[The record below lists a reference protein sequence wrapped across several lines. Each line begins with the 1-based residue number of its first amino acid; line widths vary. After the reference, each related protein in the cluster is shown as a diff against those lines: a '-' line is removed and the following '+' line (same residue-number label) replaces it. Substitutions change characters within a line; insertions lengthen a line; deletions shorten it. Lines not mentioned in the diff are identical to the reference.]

1 MLLVYMKLQFGCRS
15 VWSMLSVYRC
25 KNFMVTLNIQCG
37 YLSCMFVFS
46 PLNRMH
52 KMCRKSSKKCKG
64 LSDGGNIVHQSA
76 EHDILIAG
84 TTHYRLLTHTPH
96 LLSQHPL
103 LWKYP
108 THSIRAFSFK
118 SIGEVKVSVGVRV
131 CHSAANER
139 TFAKHSN
146 HLLFAEYQYTVLVMY
161 ILQILASL
169 VVLSGSILDMREVNN
184 LPVNTTCPPG
194 TAYVQHNCTC
204 VRKRDRIILCRQH
217 DGEFEVGVLIGYC
230 MTMNS
235 KRSEVVVGSCPFI
248 TQTYGNTHIHVP
260 NKSAQLDG
268 AVCNFT
274 HRTGQLCGQC
284 VNGTSPPVYS
294 YYPQC
299 VKCPAGTN
307 NWAKYL
313 AVSLLPTTLFFLAT
327 VILRFRATS
336 PNLNGFILLCQIVTS
351 PVILRRCGSQFYM
364 HRHTPEYLHV
374 RVVGEVYLSY
384 ASIWNLD
391 FFRLVYPP
399 FCLHPNTTTLQVLS
413 LDYIIAA
420 YPLVLIILTYILV
433 TLHYYNCRLVVCL
446 WRPFLRCCIRFK
458 RQCDIRN
465 SLVDVFATFL
475 LLSYV
480 KFLSVSF
487 DILTPSLVWN
497 MTWTRQPTV
506 LYYDGS
512 VEYFSREHLPY
523 AILAII
529 VLLVFT
535 LLPIAL
541 LCLYPCH
548 CFQRLLN
555 VCHLRYQPLRT
566 FMDAFQGCYKDGTN
580 GTRDCRF
587 FAAVY
592 LITRVAVH
600 LSLVFTLVLYNTSV
614 FITLLLIV
622 ILLLSGFQPYKKQF
636 YNVLDTFFLV
646 SAVSFMS
653 SAWILQDFNTKLI
666 EIGDRV
672 IFLSLAPIPVV
683 YPLCVVLYYVWKKS
697 RRLQSATEWIR
708 ACFSR
713 SESYQSVEESL
724 PRRVIMDEAAALLK
738 RKRHLLS

>member
-1 MLLVYMKLQFGCRS
+1 MYM
-15 VWSMLSVYRC
+15 
-25 KNFMVTLNIQCG
+25 
-37 YLSCMFVFS
+37 
-46 PLNRMH
+46 
-52 KMCRKSSKKCKG
+52 
-64 LSDGGNIVHQSA
+64 
-76 EHDILIAG
+76 
-84 TTHYRLLTHTPH
+84 
-96 LLSQHPL
+96 
-103 LWKYP
+103 
-108 THSIRAFSFK
+108 
-118 SIGEVKVSVGVRV
+118 
-131 CHSAANER
+131 
-139 TFAKHSN
+139 
-146 HLLFAEYQYTVLVMY
+146 
-161 ILQILASL
+161 LQILASL
-169 VVLSGSILDMREVNN
+169 VALSGAILDVKELNN
-184 LPVNTTCPPG
+184 FPVNTTCPPG
-194 TAYVQHNCTC
+194 TAYDPPQHNCTC
-204 VRKRDRIILCRQH
+204 VSNRARIISCRQH

-248 TQTYGNTHIHVP
+248 SPTHSKTYTTVP
-260 NKSAQLDG
+260 NNSAQLDG
-268 AVCNFT
+268 AFCGYA

-284 VNGTSPPVYS
+284 GNGTSPPVYS

-313 AVSLLPTTLFFLAT
+313 TVSLLPTTLFFLAT
-327 VILRFRATS
+327 MILRFRATS
-336 PNLNGFILLCQIVTS
+336 PNLNGFIIFCQILSS
-351 PVILRRCGSQFYM
+351 PVILRRGNQLYM
-364 HRHTPEYLHV
+364 YRHTPYYVHE
-374 RVVGEVYLSY
+374 RVIVDIYLSY
-384 ASIWNLD
+384 ISIWNLD

-399 FCLHPNTTTLQVLS
+399 FCLHPNATTLQVLS

-420 YPLVLIILTYILV
+420 YPLLLIILTYILV

-446 WRPFLRCCIRFK
+446 WRPFLRCCIRFQ

-480 KFLSVSF
+480 KLLSVSY
-487 DILTPSLVWN
+487 DILTPSFVWN

-512 VEYFSREHLPY
+512 VEYFSKEHLPY
-523 AILAII
+523 AVLAII

-535 LLPIAL
+535 LLPIVL

-555 VCHLRYQPLRT
+555 VCHLKCQALRT

-600 LSLVFTLVLYNTSV
+600 LSLVFTLVSYNTSV

-646 SAVSFMS
+646 SSVSFVS
-653 SAWILQDFNTKLI
+653 SLWIMQDFNTRLI
-666 EIGDRV
+666 EIADRV
-672 IFLSLAPIPVV
+672 ILLSLAPIPVL
-683 YPLCVVLYYVWKKS
+683 YPLCVLLYYVWKKS

-713 SESYQSVEESL
+713 SVSYQSME
-724 PRRVIMDEAAALLK
+724 
-738 RKRHLLS
+738 

>member
-1 MLLVYMKLQFGCRS
+1 
-15 VWSMLSVYRC
+15 MLSVPVY
-25 KNFMVTLNIQCG
+25 K
-37 YLSCMFVFS
+37 
-46 PLNRMH
+46 
-52 KMCRKSSKKCKG
+52 
-64 LSDGGNIVHQSA
+64 
-76 EHDILIAG
+76 
-84 TTHYRLLTHTPH
+84 
-96 LLSQHPL
+96 
-103 LWKYP
+103 
-108 THSIRAFSFK
+108 
-118 SIGEVKVSVGVRV
+118 
-131 CHSAANER
+131 
-139 TFAKHSN
+139 
-146 HLLFAEYQYTVLVMY
+146 VLVMY
-161 ILQILASL
+161 MLHIIASL
-169 VVLSGSILDMREVNN
+169 VALSGAVLDVKEVYST
-184 LPVNTTCPPG
+184 PVNTMYPPG
-194 TAYVQHNCTC
+194 TAYDPPQHNCTC
-204 VRKRDRIILCRQH
+204 VSNRARIISCRQH
-217 DGEFEVGVLIGYC
+217 DGEVEVGVLIGYC

-248 TQTYGNTHIHVP
+248 TPNHEKTHIIVP
-260 NKSAQLDG
+260 NNSSQLDG
-268 AVCNFT
+268 AFCAYAR
-274 HRTGQLCGQC
+274 RTGQLCGQC

-336 PNLNGFILLCQIVTS
+336 PSLNGFLLFCQIISS
-351 PVILRRCGSQFYM
+351 PKILRRCGDIFYKHTESPAYM
-364 HRHTPEYLHV
+364 HT
-374 RVVGEVYLSY
+374 VGEVYISY
-384 ASIWNLD
+384 ISIWNLD

-399 FCLHPNTTTLQVLS
+399 FCLHPNATTLQVLS

-446 WRPFLRCCIRFK
+446 WRPFLRCCIRFQ

-487 DILTPSLVWN
+487 DILTPSFVWN
-497 MTWTRQPTV
+497 VMWARQPTV

-512 VEYFSREHLPY
+512 VEYFSRKHLPY
-523 AILAII
+523 AVLAII

-535 LLPIAL
+535 LLPITL
-541 LCLYPCH
+541 LCLYPCR

-555 VCHLRYQPLRT
+555 ICHLRCQALRT

-600 LSLVFTLVLYNTSV
+600 LSLVTTLVSYNHAV
-614 FITLLLIV
+614 ITILLVIV
-622 ILLLSGFQPYKKQF
+622 MFLLSGFQPYRKHF

-646 SAVSFMS
+646 SSVSFMS
-653 SAWILQDFNTKLI
+653 SFWIMQDFVTRLI
-666 EIGDRV
+666 EYADRV
-672 IFLSLAPIPVV
+672 ILLSLAPIPVV

-708 ACFSR
+708 AFFSR
-713 SESYQSVEESL
+713 SEPYQSIEESL

-738 RKRHLLS
+738 RKQHLFRSRCTPCWNDPFLH

>member
-1 MLLVYMKLQFGCRS
+1 MYM
-15 VWSMLSVYRC
+15 
-25 KNFMVTLNIQCG
+25 
-37 YLSCMFVFS
+37 
-46 PLNRMH
+46 
-52 KMCRKSSKKCKG
+52 
-64 LSDGGNIVHQSA
+64 
-76 EHDILIAG
+76 
-84 TTHYRLLTHTPH
+84 
-96 LLSQHPL
+96 
-103 LWKYP
+103 
-108 THSIRAFSFK
+108 
-118 SIGEVKVSVGVRV
+118 
-131 CHSAANER
+131 
-139 TFAKHSN
+139 
-146 HLLFAEYQYTVLVMY
+146 
-161 ILQILASL
+161 LQILASL
-169 VVLSGSILDMREVNN
+169 VALSGAVLDVKEVNDP
-184 LPVNTTCPPG
+184 PVNTPCPPG
-194 TAYVQHNCTC
+194 TAYDPVQHNCSC
-204 VRKRDRIILCRQH
+204 VSNRARIISCRQH

-248 TQTYGNTHIHVP
+248 TPNHAKTHTIVP
-260 NKSAQLDG
+260 NNSSQLDG
-268 AVCNFT
+268 AVCAYAR
-274 HRTGQLCGQC
+274 RTGQLCGQC
-284 VNGTSPPVYS
+284 MNGTSPPVYS

-313 AVSLLPTTLFFLAT
+313 AVSLLPTTLFFLGIM
-327 VILRFRATS
+327 ILRFRATS
-336 PNLNGFILLCQIVTS
+336 PNLNGFILYCQIVSS
-351 PVILRRCGSQFYM
+351 PAILIRFGNKFYM
-364 HRHTPEYLHV
+364 RRYAPEYIYV
-374 RVVGEVYLSY
+374 FGEVYISY
-384 ASIWNLD
+384 VSIWNLD

-399 FCLHPNTTTLQVLS
+399 FCLHPNATTLQVLS

-433 TLHYYNCRLVVCL
+433 TLYYYNCRLVVCL
-446 WRPFLRCCIRFK
+446 WRPFLKCCIHFQ
-458 RQCDIRN
+458 RQCDIRS

-480 KFLSVSF
+480 KFLNVSYN
-487 DILTPSLVWN
+487 ILTPSFVQN
-497 MTWTRQPTV
+497 MRWTRQPTV

-512 VEYFSREHLPY
+512 VEYFSKEHLPY
-523 AILAII
+523 VVLAII

-535 LLPIAL
+535 LFPIFL
-541 LCLYPCH
+541 LCLYPCR

-555 VCHLRYQPLRT
+555 ISHLKCQALRT

-600 LSLVFTLVLYNTSV
+600 LSLVFTLVSYNTSV
-614 FITLLLIV
+614 FITLLLIM

-636 YNVLDTFFLV
+636 YNVLDIFFLV

-653 SAWILQDFNTKLI
+653 SAWIMQDFNTKLI
-666 EIGDRV
+666 EIADRV
-672 IFLSLAPIPVV
+672 ILLSLVPIPVL

-713 SESYQSVEESL
+713 SESYQSVEEFL

-738 RKRHLLS
+738 RK

>member
-1 MLLVYMKLQFGCRS
+1 MYML
-15 VWSMLSVYRC
+15 
-25 KNFMVTLNIQCG
+25 
-37 YLSCMFVFS
+37 
-46 PLNRMH
+46 H
-52 KMCRKSSKKCKG
+52 
-64 LSDGGNIVHQSA
+64 
-76 EHDILIAG
+76 
-84 TTHYRLLTHTPH
+84 
-96 LLSQHPL
+96 
-103 LWKYP
+103 
-108 THSIRAFSFK
+108 
-118 SIGEVKVSVGVRV
+118 
-131 CHSAANER
+131 
-139 TFAKHSN
+139 
-146 HLLFAEYQYTVLVMY
+146 
-161 ILQILASL
+161 ILASL
-169 VVLSGSILDMREVNN
+169 VALCGAILDVKELNN
-184 LPVNTTCPPG
+184 PPVNTTCPPG
-194 TAYVQHNCTC
+194 TAYVQHNCSC
-204 VRKRDRIILCRQH
+204 VNNKARIVSCRQH

-248 TQTYGNTHIHVP
+248 SPTGSKTHSTVP

-299 VKCPAGTN
+299 VKCPSGTN

-327 VILRFRATS
+327 MILRFRAMS
-336 PNLNGFILLCQIVTS
+336 PNVNGFILSCQILSSTA
-351 PVILRRCGSQFYM
+351 ILRRCGNQFFLFRYL
-364 HRHTPEYLHV
+364 PEYLHLHV
-374 RVVGEVYLSY
+374 FGEVYISY
-384 ASIWNLD
+384 ISIWNLD
-391 FFRLVYPP
+391 FFRFVYPP
-399 FCLHPNTTTLQVLS
+399 FCLHPNATTLQVLS

-420 YPLVLIILTYILV
+420 YPLILIILTYILV

-446 WRPFLRCCIRFK
+446 WRPFLRCSIRFQ

-475 LLSYV
+475 VLSYV
-480 KFLSVSF
+480 KFLSVSYN
-487 DILTPSLVWN
+487 ILTPSFVWN
-497 MTWTRQPTV
+497 MTWIRQPTV

-523 AILAII
+523 AVLAIT

-541 LCLYPCH
+541 LCLYPCR

-555 VCHLRYQPLRT
+555 VCHLRCQALRT
-566 FMDAFQGCYKDGTN
+566 FMDTFQGCYKDGTN

-600 LSLVFTLVLYNTSV
+600 LSLVFTLVSYNTSV
-614 FITLLLIV
+614 FITLHLIV

-646 SAVSFMS
+646 SVISFVSSF
-653 SAWILQDFNTKLI
+653 WIMQDFNTKLI
-666 EIGDRV
+666 EYADKAIL
-672 IFLSLAPIPVV
+672 LSLAPIPVV
-683 YPLCVVLYYVWKKS
+683 YPLCVVLYYVCKKS
-697 RRLQSATEWIR
+697 SRLQSATEWIK
-708 ACFSR
+708 AFLSR
-713 SESYQSVEESL
+713 SKSYQNMQESL

-738 RKRHLLS
+738 I

>member
-1 MLLVYMKLQFGCRS
+1 MYM
-15 VWSMLSVYRC
+15 
-25 KNFMVTLNIQCG
+25 
-37 YLSCMFVFS
+37 
-46 PLNRMH
+46 
-52 KMCRKSSKKCKG
+52 
-64 LSDGGNIVHQSA
+64 
-76 EHDILIAG
+76 
-84 TTHYRLLTHTPH
+84 
-96 LLSQHPL
+96 
-103 LWKYP
+103 
-108 THSIRAFSFK
+108 
-118 SIGEVKVSVGVRV
+118 
-131 CHSAANER
+131 
-139 TFAKHSN
+139 
-146 HLLFAEYQYTVLVMY
+146 
-161 ILQILASL
+161 LQILASL
-169 VVLSGSILDMREVNN
+169 VALSGAILDVKELNN
-184 LPVNTTCPPG
+184 FPVNTTCPPG
-194 TAYVQHNCTC
+194 TAYDPPQHNCTC
-204 VRKRDRIILCRQH
+204 VSNRARIISCRQH

-248 TQTYGNTHIHVP
+248 SPTHSKTYTTVP
-260 NKSAQLDG
+260 NNSAQLDG
-268 AVCNFT
+268 AFCGYA

-284 VNGTSPPVYS
+284 GNGTSPPVYS

-313 AVSLLPTTLFFLAT
+313 TVSLLPTTLFFLAT
-327 VILRFRATS
+327 MILRFRATS
-336 PNLNGFILLCQIVTS
+336 PNLNGFIIFCQILSS
-351 PVILRRCGSQFYM
+351 PVILRRGNQLYM
-364 HRHTPEYLHV
+364 YRHTPYYVHE
-374 RVVGEVYLSY
+374 RVIVDIYLSY
-384 ASIWNLD
+384 ISIWNLD

-399 FCLHPNTTTLQVLS
+399 FCLHPNATTLQVLS

-420 YPLVLIILTYILV
+420 YPLLLIILTYILV

-446 WRPFLRCCIRFK
+446 WRPFLRCCIRFQ

-480 KFLSVSF
+480 KLLSVSY
-487 DILTPSLVWN
+487 DILTPSFVWN

-512 VEYFSREHLPY
+512 VEYFSKEHLPY
-523 AILAII
+523 AVLAII

-535 LLPIAL
+535 LLPIVL

-555 VCHLRYQPLRT
+555 VCHLKCQALRT

-600 LSLVFTLVLYNTSV
+600 LSLVLTLVSYNTSV

-646 SAVSFMS
+646 SSVSFVS
-653 SAWILQDFNTKLI
+653 SLWIMQDFNTRLI
-666 EIGDRV
+666 EIADRV
-672 IFLSLAPIPVV
+672 ILLSLAPIPVL
-683 YPLCVVLYYVWKKS
+683 YPLCVLLYYVWKKS

-713 SESYQSVEESL
+713 SVSYQSME
-724 PRRVIMDEAAALLK
+724 
-738 RKRHLLS
+738 

>member
-1 MLLVYMKLQFGCRS
+1 MYML
-15 VWSMLSVYRC
+15 
-25 KNFMVTLNIQCG
+25 
-37 YLSCMFVFS
+37 
-46 PLNRMH
+46 H
-52 KMCRKSSKKCKG
+52 
-64 LSDGGNIVHQSA
+64 
-76 EHDILIAG
+76 
-84 TTHYRLLTHTPH
+84 
-96 LLSQHPL
+96 
-103 LWKYP
+103 
-108 THSIRAFSFK
+108 
-118 SIGEVKVSVGVRV
+118 
-131 CHSAANER
+131 
-139 TFAKHSN
+139 
-146 HLLFAEYQYTVLVMY
+146 
-161 ILQILASL
+161 ILASL
-169 VVLSGSILDMREVNN
+169 VALFGAILDVKELNDP
-184 LPVNTTCPPG
+184 PVNTTCPPG
-194 TAYVQHNCTC
+194 TAYVQHNCSC
-204 VRKRDRIILCRQH
+204 VNNKARIVSCRQH
-217 DGEFEVGVLIGYC
+217 DGEFEVSVLIGYC

-235 KRSEVVVGSCPFI
+235 KRSEVVVGSCPCI
-248 TQTYGNTHIHVP
+248 SPTGSKTHSTVP

-299 VKCPAGTN
+299 VKCPSGTN
-307 NWAKYL
+307 NWTKYL

-327 VILRFRATS
+327 MILRFRAMS
-336 PNLNGFILLCQIVTS
+336 PNVNGFILSCQILSSTA
-351 PVILRRCGSQFYM
+351 ILRRCGNQFFLFRYL
-364 HRHTPEYLHV
+364 PEYLHLHV
-374 RVVGEVYLSY
+374 FGEVYISY
-384 ASIWNLD
+384 ISIWNLD
-391 FFRLVYPP
+391 FFRFVYPP
-399 FCLHPNTTTLQVLS
+399 FCLHPNATTLQVLS

-420 YPLVLIILTYILV
+420 YPLILIILTYILV

-446 WRPFLRCCIRFK
+446 WRPFLRCCIRFQ

-487 DILTPSLVWN
+487 DILTPSYVWN
-497 MTWTRQPTV
+497 MTWARQPTV

-512 VEYFSREHLPY
+512 MEYFSKEHLPY
-523 AILAII
+523 AVLAII

-535 LLPIAL
+535 FLPIAL

-555 VCHLRYQPLRT
+555 VCHLRCQALHT

-592 LITRVAVH
+592 LITRMAVH
-600 LSLVFTLVLYNTSV
+600 LSLVFTLVSYNTSV

-646 SAVSFMS
+646 SVVSFVS
-653 SAWILQDFNTKLI
+653 SFWIMQDFNTKLI
-666 EIGDRV
+666 EYADKAIL
-672 IFLSLAPIPVV
+672 LSLAPIPVV

-697 RRLQSATEWIR
+697 SRLQSATEWIK
-708 ACFSR
+708 AFLSR
-713 SESYQSVEESL
+713 SKSYQNMQESL

-738 RKRHLLS
+738 I